1 MPGNAALAMSTS
13 SNPLDVSDAL
23 AKSHFY
29 TGLALAVSSSVFI
42 GTSFIVKKKG
52 LLRINKRG
60 QTRAGAGGYGY
71 LKEWVWWAGLILMA
85 VGEAANF
92 AAYAFA
98 PASLVT
104 PLGALSVLVSA
115 LLSSKFLNERLNLVG
130 KVGCLLCVLG
140 STVIVLHS
148 PKEGNVESMEQL
160 GVMITEPAFIVYVI
174 FVVTVTCI
182 LTVIYAPKYG
192 TSNVVIY
199 VAICSVIGSLSVMGC
214 KGLGLAL
221 RESFSG
227 HNEFT
232 SWVTWVCL
240 VGVVIC
246 ISIQMNYL
254 NKALDVFNTSV
265 VTPIYYVFFT
275 TFVLIA
281 SAILFKEWG
290 NMSAEDLL
298 GMLTGFL
305 TVVCAIFL
313 LNAFKDWDVSL
324 ASLQGLFQST
334 RDQRDDLTTAL
345 LDVGPMPMVHGVPL
359 QHQPEGYQRIN
370 SKDEPM
376 GITVSSTR
384 IG

>member
-1 MPGNAALAMSTS
+1 MATS
-13 SNPLDVSDAL
+13 SNPLDLSDAL

-42 GTSFIVKKKG
+42 GSSFIVKKKG
-52 LLRINKRG
+52 LLRINKQG

-71 LKEWVWWAGLILMA
+71 LKEWVWWTGLILMA

-130 KVGCLLCVLG
+130 KVGCLLCILG

-160 GVMITEPAFIVYVI
+160 GAMITEPSFIVYVI
-174 FVVTVTCI
+174 FVVTVTSI

-221 RESFSG
+221 RESFAG
-227 HNEFT
+227 RNEFT

-240 VGVVIC
+240 LGVVVC

-290 NMSAEDLL
+290 NMTAEDLI

-324 ASLQGLFQST
+324 SSLQGLLQST
-334 RDQRDDLTTAL
+334 RDQRDDLTVAL
-345 LDVGPMPMVHGVPL
+345 LEERPAPTVHGVPL
-359 QHQPEGYQRIN
+359 QHQAEGYQRIN
-370 SKDEPM
+370 SKDEPL